1 MAEIVH
7 FTAQGPA
14 KSLASAIEAYALA
27 QGHVSALVVPWESSA
42 TTLNMAVTAVRAEG
56 WAIEHTN
63 LGTVT
68 LTDNGGTSTRVVV
81 SRADAGSDA
90 GSDADGSRQRLAAV
104 FETFARQLKARFEAA
119 A

>member
-7 FTAQGPA
+7 FTAQGSA

-27 QGHVSALVVPWESSA
+27 QGHVSALVVPWESSP
-42 TTLNMAVTAVRAEG
+42 TTLNMAVTAVRGEG

-68 LTDNGGTSTRVVV
+68 LTENGAASTRVVV
-81 SRADAGSDA
+81 SSADAGP
-90 GSDADGSRQRLAAV
+90 DADGTRTKLAVV
-104 FETFARQLKARFEAA
+104 FDAFATQLRTRFEATA
-119 A
+119 

>member
-14 KSLASAIEAYALA
+14 RSLASAIEAYALA
-27 QGHVSALVVPWESSA
+27 QGHVSALVVPWESSP

-81 SRADAGSDA
+81 LRADAGSDA
-90 GSDADGSRQRLAAV
+90 DGARQKLAAV
-104 FETFARQLKARFEAA
+104 FETFAKQLKAQFEAA